1 MIDRLKGN
9 KVVGIKQ
16 TIKAIKNGTAKVVY
30 IASDAS
36 GDLMAPLK
44 KLADENSLEVIEIDN
59 MKELGKMCSIEV
71 GAATAAL
78 LKN

>member
-30 IASDAS
+30 IANDAS
-36 GDLMAPLK
+36 YDLMAPLR
-44 KLADENSLEVIEIDN
+44 KLADENSLEVIEIDS
-59 MKELGKMCSIEV
+59 MKELGKMCSIDV
-71 GAATAAL
+71 GAAIAAL
-78 LKN
+78 LKD